1 MARKMLTMVAMGV
14 VLGALSQGAAA
25 QDPDPSMTTRKGWEA
40 GGQVS
45 KYRYEEPDL
54 RGSNGVPVTVKVTG
68 RLAGATGAYTFTDD
82 KRHIFTRIDGRL
94 AYGKTDYEGS
104 GTQTGVPDT
113 IFETRAVVG
122 MDFFPGLSVTLSPY
136 VGLGYRY
143 LYDDSRGYTSTNA
156 VGYRRYSNYLYAPL
170 GLAARFDMGS
180 QWILAPTLEYDVF
193 LKGRQESKLSD
204 TNLGYSDVSNNQKH
218 GRGYRASLMVQ
229 KDHWA
234 FGPWLHYWN
243 IKDSDIQPSGI
254 PFVGVREPRNWT
266 REYGVELKYR
276 WF

>member
-1 MARKMLTMVAMGV
+1 MTRRILAMVAMGA

-25 QDPDPSMTTRKGWEA
+25 QSPDPSMTTRNGWEA

-54 RGSNGVPVTVKVTG
+54 AVKITG
-68 RLAGATGAYTFTDD
+68 HLAGATGAYTFTDD
-82 KRHIFTRIDGRL
+82 ERHIFTRIDGRL

-122 MDFFPGLSVTLSPY
+122 MDFFPGRLVTLSPY
-136 VGLGYRY
+136 LGLGYRF

-156 VGYRRYSNYLYAPL
+156 VGYRRYSNYLYAPF
-170 GLAARFDMGS
+170 GLTARFDMGS
-180 QWILAPTLEYDVF
+180 KWVLAPTLEYDAF
-193 LKGRQESKLSD
+193 LRGRQETKLSD
-204 TNLGYSDVSNNQKH
+204 TGLGFNDVSNNQRH

-229 KDHWA
+229 MDHWA
-234 FGPWLHYWN
+234 FGPWLHYWS
-243 IKDSDIQPSGI
+243 IKDSDIQPIGLGRVAI
-254 PFVGVREPRNWT
+254 EPRNWT
-266 REYGVELKYR
+266 REYGLEVRYH
-276 WF
+276 WY

>member
-1 MARKMLTMVAMGV
+1 MTGRMVAAVAMGV

-25 QDPDPSMTTRKGWEA
+25 QNPDPSMTTRKGWEV

-45 KYRYEEPDL
+45 KYRYEEPD
-54 RGSNGVPVTVKVTG
+54 VAVKITG
-68 RLAGATGAYTFTDD
+68 NFAGATGAYTFTDAS
-82 KRHIFTRIDGRL
+82 RHIFTRIDGRL

-122 MDFFPGLSVTLSPY
+122 MDFFSGPGVTLSPY
-136 VGLGYRY
+136 LGLGYRY

-170 GLAARFDMGS
+170 GLTTRFDMGGK
-180 QWILAPTLEYDVF
+180 WILAPTVEYDVF
-193 LKGRQESKLSD
+193 LQGRQASKLSD
-204 TNLGYSDVSNNQKH
+204 TNIGFSDVTNNQNH

-234 FGPWLHYWN
+234 FGPWMNYWS
-243 IKDSDIQPSGI
+243 IKDSDIQP
-254 PFVGVREPRNWT
+254 VGLGFAGLEPRNWT
-266 REYGVELKYR
+266 REYGVELKYL